1 VTTEAGF
8 CSPAQER
15 RFAIERQALL
25 EEVAEEARLT
35 AAYTGRPAFA
45 PQTLAAL
52 GRVLR
57 HAFVPSSEIGLAYR
71 NSPLPIGCG
80 QTISQPYIVALMTD
94 LLDVD
99 EQSVVLEVGT
109 GCGYQAAVLAEIVR
123 QVYSLERVQSL
134 AEAAAQRLARLGYAN
149 VQVSES
155 DGYFGWPEQAPYDGI
170 IVTAAARAIPPALI
184 EQLKPGGRLLIP
196 LGQPYGDQQLV
207 RAIKQADGQLA
218 CREVLPVAFVPFLH

>member
-1 VTTEAGF
+1 MTEAGF

-15 RFAIERQALL
+15 RFAIERQVLL

-57 HAFVPSSEIGLAYR
+57 HAFVPFSEIGLAYR

-99 EQSVVLEVGT
+99 GQSVVLEVGT

-134 AEAAAQRLARLGYAN
+134 AEPAAQRLARLGYAN
-149 VQVSES
+149 VQVREG

-207 RAIKQADGQLA
+207 RAVKQADGQLA